1 MPHFVPEL
9 SPSGRTELACTLIGD
24 PRPASAVERI
34 AITDKCAGA
43 ADLEAQTACR
53 VGIKYSKPISIHPRW
68 PCQSLERLPAEGDVI
83 ADVSAKQR
91 AWPPPAVAAGTQR
104 GSFAAASRARGPE
117 ATLLR
122 CNGQRQMLQ
131 CLSIWSARR
140 SRLLRAFIPEW
151 RAVQKRYQRQ
161 AQTRRPRLHQHR
173 RRRRRR
179 GPTTTT
185 CAFSA
190 VPVLPEAGRA
200 TVGGAACP
208 GLAPSTTPKLVIA
221 IPPSAI
227 LRMLRRLRSRIGPVS
242 LQMRAGRR
250 IAVRCLRS
258 QHKVLPI
265 ASRPVNA

>member
-1 MPHFVPEL
+1 MRRAGLANRLNVCLPKATSSPTSVQNSGLGHLPL
-9 SPSGRTELACTLIGD
+9 S
-24 PRPASAVERI
+24 
-34 AITDKCAGA
+34 
-43 ADLEAQTACR
+43 
-53 VGIKYSKPISIHPRW
+53 
-68 PCQSLERLPAEGDVI
+68 
-83 ADVSAKQR
+83 QR
-91 AWPPPAVAAGTQR
+91 ARDAAP
-104 GSFAAASRARGPE
+104 SRQHRERVVPR
-117 ATLLR
+117 LR